1 MALDILD
8 SFIFIYFFFG
18 GRGKK
23 FIGGKGKNIFSYLN
37 YHDIMS

>member
-8 SFIFIYFFFG
+8 SFIFFFG